1 MRGVGFYTMSHKAAN
16 GVQPPAT
23 RVPTLLLALIVCA
36 AFTVESALGFGATVI
51 TVSLGARVMP
61 VRALLPVFVPLNVAL
76 SLWLA
81 ARNRRDIDRAL
92 LGRRVLPLM
101 LLGMPLGML
110 LVRHLSEPATRRLL
124 GALVVALAC
133 AQLAKLRRGEEGPSR
148 RPGAAAAG
156 LLTAAGVVHGMFGA
170 GGPLAVYV
178 IGRALSEKGR
188 FRATLSAL
196 WLVLNAVLVVGY
208 AVDGAL
214 TATSLEATALLV
226 PALAFGITAGE
237 WLHGRVPERSFR
249 VGVYAVLLVVGGA
262 LIVRS

>member
-1 MRGVGFYTMSHKAAN
+1 MSRGAAN

-110 LVRHLSEPATRRLL
+110 LVRHLSEPTTRRLL

-133 AQLAKLRRGEEGPSR
+133 AQLAKLRRGEEEPVAA
-148 RPGAAAAG
+148 PGAAAG

-178 IGRALSEKGR
+178 IGRALPDKGR

-196 WLVLNAVLVVGY
+196 WLALNAVLVVGY

-214 TATSLEATALLV
+214 TARSLEATALLV
-226 PALAFGITAGE
+226 PALALGITAGE

>member
-1 MRGVGFYTMSHKAAN
+1 
-16 GVQPPAT
+16 
-23 RVPTLLLALIVCA
+23 VPTLLLALIVCA

-51 TVSLGARVMP
+51 TVSLGARVLP

-110 LVRHLSEPATRRLL
+110 LVRRLSEPVTRRVL
-124 GALVVALAC
+124 GALVIALSV
-133 AQLAKLRRGEEGPSR
+133 AQLAKLRRGDDAPSAT
-148 RPGAAAAG
+148 PAPVAAG

-178 IGRALSEKGR
+178 IGRALPEKAR

-196 WLVLNAVLVVGY
+196 WLALNAVLVGGY
-208 AVDGAL
+208 ALDGAL
-214 TATSLEATALLV
+214 TARSLETTALLV
-226 PALAFGITAGE
+226 PALALGITAGE
-237 WLHGRVPERSFR
+237 WLHGRVPERTFR
-249 VGVYAVLLVVGGA
+249 TSVYVVLLVVGGA
-262 LIVRS
+262 LIARS